1 MQNRLRKILGK
12 SIIVQNKRIRMT
24 LEKDRFLCRQIPE
37 NFVWELWTV
46 LMAMSQKENEQN
58 LENKLPVR

>member
-46 LMAMSQKENEQN
+46 LMAE
-58 LENKLPVR
+58 LERK

>member
-1 MQNRLRKILGK
+1 MQKRLRKILGK

-46 LMAMSQKENEQN
+46 LMAE
-58 LENKLPVR
+58 LERK